1 MKPNAQRDAKPD
13 RTANRETFMRRFSL
27 TTTAARAAMITGILA
42 SVITAP
48 AARAQDA
55 AALSGQVTS
64 AEEGAMEGVIV
75 SAKKDG
81 TNITV
86 SVVTNPQGRYSFPAG
101 RLASGH
107 YALSTRAAGYDLEGP
122 DAADVAAGN
131 PATVDL
137 KLRKT
142 RNLSKQLTNAEWMM
156 SMPGSDDDKLQLL
169 NCVSCHT
176 LERIVKSTHDADE
189 FVQVVTRMQGYAQ
202 VSQPIK
208 PQRRVDQSRAANPER
223 FRKFAQYLASIN
235 LSQVPRWEYALK
247 TLPRVTGRSTHVV
260 ITEYDLPR
268 PTIEPHD
275 VVFAG
280 GYAWYTNFGEEY
292 IGRLDPKTGQHK
304 EFALPELKQG
314 FPTGSLDLKLDRD
327 GPMWFGMMYQGALA
341 KFDPGTEKFQIF
353 PVAPERNKDDTQLN
367 MLTMNYGI
375 DGKMWTNDA
384 GPSTILRLDLASGKY
399 ENFDP
404 LALLPGGRAN
414 KSIYDI
420 AADSSNNLYMTEFQ
434 NNYIVRLDAKT
445 GAVTYYQAPTALAR
459 NRRGNMDAQDRFWFA
474 EYRGNKIGMFDTKQ
488 ERFSEWA
495 LPTPFTQPYDVTFDR
510 NGELWTGGMTTD
522 RVVRLDP
529 KTGQGIEYPLARD
542 TNMRHMFVDNTTSPV
557 TFWVG
562 SNHGASIVKV
572 EPQD

>member
-1 MKPNAQRDAKPD
+1 MIRREQSH
-13 RTANRETFMRRFSL
+13 RTAKRETFMRRYSSL
-27 TTTAARAAMITGILA
+27 TA
-42 SVITAP
+42 
-48 AARAQDA
+48 A
-55 AALSGQVTS
+55 AALAATAMLAPMIDAPRAHAQGAAVLSGLVAS

-81 TNITV
+81 ANITV
-86 SVVTNPQGRYSFPAG
+86 SVVTDAQGRYSFPAD
-101 RLASGH
+101 RLGAGH
-107 YALSTRAAGYDLEGP
+107 YALSTHATGYDLDGP
-122 DAADVAAGN
+122 TAADLAAGT
-131 PATVDL
+131 PASVDL

-156 SMPGSDDDKLQLL
+156 SIPGSDDDKLQLL

-176 LERIVKSTHDADE
+176 LERIMKSTHDADE

-223 FRKFAQYLASIN
+223 FRKFAAYLATIN
-235 LSQVPRWEYALK
+235 LSQVPRWEYELK
-247 TLPRVTGRSTHVV
+247 TLPRVKGRGTHVV
-260 ITEYDLPR
+260 VTEYDLPR

-275 VVFAG
+275 VVFSN

-304 EFALPELKQG
+304 EFALPELKKG
-314 FPTGSLDLKLDRD
+314 FPTGSLDLKLDKD
-327 GPMWFGMMYQGALA
+327 GSMWFGMMYQGALA
-341 KFDPGTEKFQIF
+341 KFDPKSEKFQIF
-353 PVAPERNKDDTQLN
+353 PVSQERNKDDTQLN
-367 MLTMNYGI
+367 MLTMNYGV
-375 DGKMWTNDA
+375 DGKIWTNDA
-384 GPSTILRLDLASGKY
+384 GPSTILRLDVASGKY

-404 LALLPGGRAN
+404 LAMLPGGKTN

-420 AADSSNNLYMTEFQ
+420 AADSGNNLYMTEFQ

-445 GAVTYYQAPTALAR
+445 GAVTYYQAPTPLSR
-459 NRRGNMDAQDRFWFA
+459 NRRGNMDEQDRFWFA
-474 EYRGNKIGMFDTKQ
+474 EYRGNKIGMFDTRQ
-488 ERFSEWA
+488 EKFSEWP
-495 LPTPFTQPYDVTFDR
+495 LPTKFTQPYDVTWDK

-529 KTGQGIEYPLARD
+529 KSGQGIEYPLARD

-562 SNHGASIVKV
+562 SNHGASIVRV